1 MYIDY
6 CLYCTYNVACTNHC
20 RFVGADDEER
30 CRLFCRVA
38 ASTAYYQLKEKVVD
52 GTPCAPDKYDIC
64 VNGMCEKAGCDHVL
78 GSDSQL
84 DLCGVCGGNNSSC
97 QQVVGTHNSSAPN
110 GYSKVLRI
118 PAGSSNLDI
127 RQHGHNGSSKDDNYL
142 ALVDSVTGEY
152 VLNGNYV
159 LSTFNKVIVYGGTV
173 IEYSGSDAPVER
185 INSSRPLNKDVT
197 VEVRYTART
206 IILYLVRPARGRLC
220 SEVSGERRSAAETG
234 LGTCEKGA

>member
-1 MYIDY
+1 M
-6 CLYCTYNVACTNHC
+6 
-20 RFVGADDEER
+20 FVVPSLADEEER

-64 VNGMCEKAGCDHVL
+64 VNGICEKAGCDHAL

-97 QQVVGTHNSSAPN
+97 QQVAGTHNSSSPN

-159 LSTFNKVIVYGGTV
+159 LSTFNKVIVYGGTT

-197 VEVRYTART
+197 VEVHNISVIYPPYR
-206 IILYLVRPARGRLC
+206 
-220 SEVSGERRSAAETG
+220 
-234 LGTCEKGA
+234 K

>member
-1 MYIDY
+1 
-6 CLYCTYNVACTNHC
+6 
-20 RFVGADDEER
+20 
-30 CRLFCRVA
+30 
-38 ASTAYYQLKEKVVD
+38 VD
-52 GTPCAPDKYDIC
+52 GTPCAPDKYGIC
-64 VNGMCEKAGCDHVL
+64 VNGACEKAGCDHVL

-84 DLCGVCGGNNSSC
+84 DRCGVCAGNDSSC
-97 QQVVGTHNSSAPN
+97 RQVTGKHNSSQQ

-159 LSTFNKVIVYGGTV
+159 LSTFNKVIVYGGTA

-197 VEVRYTART
+197 VEVNRN
-206 IILYLVRPARGRLC
+206 VRPSNCPSVGPFRWVRAMYVRCLLIIHVDFFSIC
-220 SEVSGERRSAAETG
+220 SSKVLYE
-234 LGTCEKGA
+234 

>member
-1 MYIDY
+1 M
-6 CLYCTYNVACTNHC
+6 
-20 RFVGADDEER
+20 
-30 CRLFCRVA
+30 
-38 ASTAYYQLKEKVVD
+38 STAYYQLKDKVVD
-52 GTPCAPDKYDIC
+52 GTPCSPDNHDIC

-78 GSDSQL
+78 GSDSKL

-97 QQVVGTHNSSAPN
+97 EKVMGRHNTSQH

-127 RQHGHNGSSKDDNYL
+127 RQRGYNGSSKDDNYL

-159 LSTFNKVIVYGGTV
+159 LSTYSKVIVYGGTS

-197 VEVRYTART
+197 VEVTFM
-206 IILYLVRPARGRLC
+206 
-220 SEVSGERRSAAETG
+220 
-234 LGTCEKGA
+234 

>member
-1 MYIDY
+1 MLLSD
-6 CLYCTYNVACTNHC
+6 
-20 RFVGADDEER
+20 DDER
-30 CRLFCRVA
+30 CKLFCRVA
-38 ASTAYYQLKEKVVD
+38 ASTAYYQLKDRVVD
-52 GTPCAPDKYDIC
+52 GTPCAPDKYGIC
-64 VNGMCEKAGCDHVL
+64 VNGACEKAGCDHVL

-84 DLCGVCGGNNSSC
+84 DRCGACGGDGSGC
-97 QQVVGTHNSSAPN
+97 RQVTGKHNSSQQ

-159 LSTFNKVIVYGGTV
+159 LSTFNKVIVYGGTA

-197 VEVRYTART
+197 VEVNAIPYACPVPTLSLFVPVNHT
-206 IILYLVRPARGRLC
+206 HIGSYIFEIKKNQ
-220 SEVSGERRSAAETG
+220 SIFM
-234 LGTCEKGA
+234 